1 MYANQLALI
10 DREQNFKFF
19 KLCSGPGIMIFL
31 DMVSILDSTMMA
43 KKTLSW
49 LRARF
54 DLTPNHVRC
63 HPIDNVHNSVTPS
76 LMKFLRIPPFFKG
89 TLFPVYKSIPSWI
102 FFSFS
107 NLFFSNEI
115 INMGVP

>member
-43 KKTLSW
+43 KKNFVLASSKIW
-49 LRARF
+49 PHPESRAM
-54 DLTPNHVRC
+54 
-63 HPIDNVHNSVTPS
+63 PS
-76 LMKFLRIPPFFKG
+76 D
-89 TLFPVYKSIPSWI
+89 W
-102 FFSFS
+102 
-107 NLFFSNEI
+107 
-115 INMGVP
+115 